1 MDRIEFLKKYFS
13 GVFDKQGHLVYW
25 GNKITKSDI
34 AERLDRFT
42 GYYYQMK
49 DAWRKGIGT
58 SEFIDDNLTLEQYL
72 AVMTAQEKY
81 GVRYWKDSEYSKEK
95 EQRIAKEWLDKYERD
110 YKNENQGQNQE

>member
-34 AERLDRFT
+34 AEKMERFT

-81 GVRYWKDSEYSKEK
+81 GVCYWKDSEYHKK
-95 EQRIAKEWLDKYERD
+95 NTQRHAKEWLDKYEREHRHED
-110 YKNENQGQNQE
+110 

>member
-13 GVFDKQGHLVYW
+13 ADFDKQGRLVFW
-25 GNKITKSDI
+25 GYKITKEEI
-34 AERLDRFT
+34 AEKKERFT
-42 GYYYQMK
+42 GYFYQMK

-81 GVRYWKDSEYSKEK
+81 GVRYWKDAEYSKEK
-95 EQRIAKEWLDKYERD
+95 EQRIAKEWLDKYERGHRHED
-110 YKNENQGQNQE
+110 